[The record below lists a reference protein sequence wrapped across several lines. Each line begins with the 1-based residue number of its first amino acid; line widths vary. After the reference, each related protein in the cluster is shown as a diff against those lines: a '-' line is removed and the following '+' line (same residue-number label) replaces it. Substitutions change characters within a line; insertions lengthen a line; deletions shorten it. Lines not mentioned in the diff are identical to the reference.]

1 MTSRVS
7 LPPQDFK
14 RMCKQVERD
23 HEARKLIVL
32 MERVK
37 LQIAKQENPEGAKPP
52 VAATGGASGLF
63 RLPGRLAPF
72 ER

>member
-7 LPPQDFK
+7 YAPQDFQ

-23 HEARKLIVL
+23 HETRKLIVL

-37 LQIAKQENPEGAKPP
+37 RQIAERESQTGDAPKPP
-52 VAATGGASGLF
+52 LSTDSGVL
-63 RLPGRLAPF
+63 RLPSRLAPF